1 MDFCPISAGN
11 LMTFNVFGCLLF
23 GQAVLV
29 FSGVA
34 LANVRA
40 KKKRKKKKK
49 YQYVEFLKF
58 LLLFSKNIFL
68 FFSRARLREELRKRP
83 RLLGRR
89 GDTRKRDIQSLSHET
104 IPGKSLLKA
113 DAPTAE
119 RVAPCLYRTSQP
131 KEVYPSLTK
140 GKGRYS
146 PGTMPA
152 APSRSTRAREA
163 NQKR

>member
-1 MDFCPISAGN
+1 MIWD
-11 LMTFNVFGCLLF
+11 
-23 GQAVLV
+23 
-29 FSGVA
+29 
-34 LANVRA
+34 
-40 KKKRKKKKK
+40 
-49 YQYVEFLKF
+49 FLKF
-58 LLLFSKNIFL
+58 RRKL
-68 FFSRARLREELRKRP
+68 FFFLRAHVCEGNSGKDQDCLAEKETPENETKLQP
-83 RLLGRR
+83 
-89 GDTRKRDIQSLSHET
+89 HET